1 MVLDIAAEE
10 NAPPVQQ
17 WLYRCDDGSRFA
29 YARGDEFI
37 RNGDHTLWARLFE
50 DRLVSVRSGDC
61 LAYRV
66 GTEFYDA
73 VSNEAVY
80 TSVPAAPSP
89 LPARSGSQA
98 R

>member
-1 MVLDIAAEE
+1 MVLDLAAEE
-10 NAPPVQQ
+10 TEESPPPAQQ
-17 WLYRCDDGSRFA
+17 WLYRCGDGSRFA

-37 RNGDHTLWARLFE
+37 RNGDHMLWARLCG

-73 VSNEAVY
+73 VSNEPVY
-80 TSVPAAPSP
+80 TSVPAARSP
-89 LPARSGSQA
+89 LIARSGS
-98 R
+98 